1 MGKDLWRH
9 PVPATPNNDEA
20 AKRILF
26 FANFKNNLVCRERN
40 KGGEGGVYHCGP
52 SIEAD
57 RLICSLFSLVP
68 FRSIQIGTPTV

>member
-40 KGGEGGVYHCGP
+40 KGGGGLSLWPLYRGRP
-52 SIEAD
+52 SD
-57 RLICSLFSLVP
+57 L
-68 FRSIQIGTPTV
+68 

>member
-40 KGGEGGVYHCGP
+40 KGGGVF
-52 SIEAD
+52 I
-57 RLICSLFSLVP
+57 
-68 FRSIQIGTPTV
+68 TVAPL